1 MKGSAFDPDGDHD
14 ACMKSGSCEN
24 GHAMVTSMTKHAKSP
39 HGRGFHG
46 KGGTAKAPQGGG
58 GGMASN
64 SSAKGTGTKKEPM
77 QSHGEY

>member
-1 MKGSAFDPDGDHD
+1 MKSAFNPDGQHDPNMEAGCCDHGD
-14 ACMKSGSCEN
+14 KARSM
-24 GHAMVTSMTKHAKSP
+24 MTKHAKGS

-46 KGGTAKAPQGGG
+46 KGGKKAEPQGGG

-64 SSAKGTGTKKEPM
+64 MKGNKSTGKKSQPM